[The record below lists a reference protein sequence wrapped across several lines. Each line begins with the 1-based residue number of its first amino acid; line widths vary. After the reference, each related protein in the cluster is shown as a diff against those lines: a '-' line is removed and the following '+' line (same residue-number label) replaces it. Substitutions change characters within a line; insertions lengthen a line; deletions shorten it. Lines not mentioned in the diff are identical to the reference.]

1 MIKVF
6 FATSEKNNLFGVNK
20 VVKELTLELNKY
32 YSIVEN
38 FSDLE
43 LLSPQK
49 KILHIHGC
57 WSLKV
62 FVYFLIAKLFKIK
75 IILSPHGMIDPY
87 SFSQKVI
94 KKKIAWIL
102 FQKIIFNFSDIIIA
116 SSPLEKKNINN
127 LVKNSKTKIIPHGI
141 SMEKNFIKKKNDK
154 REIRFVYF
162 SRIHPV
168 KNLEKLVDIW
178 INSNFFKKFRLDIFG
193 EISDIRYFNNIKNK
207 ISKKKNIKY
216 RGPLYKKK
224 IKQLSKYDVFLFP
237 SVSENFGLVVL
248 EALSAGL
255 YLIINKGLPWKS
267 LEKQK
272 FATLIKYEKKNLIY
286 SIKYIQKNK
295 SKIFS
300 HKKNLKL
307 KNFILKNYNWPQ
319 ISKNY
324 LDIYNKV

>member
-43 LLSPQK
+43 LLSPHK

-116 SSPLEKKNINN
+116 SSPLE
-127 LVKNSKTKIIPHGI
+127 
-141 SMEKNFIKKKNDK
+141 
-154 REIRFVYF
+154 
-162 SRIHPV
+162 
-168 KNLEKLVDIW
+168 
-178 INSNFFKKFRLDIFG
+178 
-193 EISDIRYFNNIKNK
+193 
-207 ISKKKNIKY
+207 
-216 RGPLYKKK
+216 
-224 IKQLSKYDVFLFP
+224 
-237 SVSENFGLVVL
+237 
-248 EALSAGL
+248 
-255 YLIINKGLPWKS
+255 
-267 LEKQK
+267 
-272 FATLIKYEKKNLIY
+272 
-286 SIKYIQKNK
+286 
-295 SKIFS
+295 
-300 HKKNLKL
+300 
-307 KNFILKNYNWPQ
+307 
-319 ISKNY
+319 
-324 LDIYNKV
+324 